1 MPIYLS
7 SHAWHVIC
15 YAFSE
20 RGIIGSLEKI
30 YSKYVSKLESSEVHR
45 SGCPLCHRTF
55 NSNNEIA
62 DLVSEVNII
71 VNSGF
76 LLPVVIIVIL
86 YNL

>member
-1 MPIYLS
+1 MS

-20 RGIIGSLEKI
+20 RGIIGSFEKI

-45 SGCPLCHRTF
+45 NGCPLCHRTF

-62 DLVSEVNII
+62 ELVSEVNII

>member
-1 MPIYLS
+1 MS

-30 YSKYVSKLESSEVHR
+30 YSKYVTKLESSEVHR
-45 SGCPLCHRTF
+45 NGCPLCHRTF

-62 DLVSEVNII
+62 DLVSEVNIT